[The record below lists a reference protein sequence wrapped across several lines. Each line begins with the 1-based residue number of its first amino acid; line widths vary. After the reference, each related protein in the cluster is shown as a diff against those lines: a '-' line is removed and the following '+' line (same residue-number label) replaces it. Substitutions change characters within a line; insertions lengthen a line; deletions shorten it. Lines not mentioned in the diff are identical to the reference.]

1 MRVALEALSLRPG
14 RASWLL
20 AGWLAVVPAL
30 AVAQAPGAAPAGA
43 APVPS
48 EGRIADRVVAI
59 IEGQVLS
66 LSELEFETRV
76 ALIQRG
82 AMQAA
87 AAPLDEET
95 LKGALELAIN
105 QRLQVLSADR
115 LEAFTAEQTE
125 VDERVAAF
133 RDQFETEAGFQA
145 FLAHYGA
152 DLRQLTEVL
161 TRSVRAE
168 RILDSRIRPRA
179 QVGEAELLRYY
190 QQHASEYPEGYA
202 TVKARLR
209 EKLVRE
215 RYSALATEELNQARA
230 SAQVRRVAPF
240 AREARP

>member
-1 MRVALEALSLRPG
+1 MSRAQVQGEVAPE
-14 RASWLL
+14 
-20 AGWLAVVPAL
+20 
-30 AVAQAPGAAPAGA
+30 AVAVRP
-43 APVPS
+43 
-48 EGRIADRVVAI
+48 EGRIVDRVVAI
-59 IEGQVLS
+59 IEGQVLT

-87 AAPLDEET
+87 AGPLDEET

-115 LEAFTAEQTE
+115 LEAFTAEQAE
-125 VDERVAAF
+125 VDERVAGF
-133 RDQFETEAGFQA
+133 RDRFESEAGFQA
-145 FLAHYGA
+145 FLGHAGA
-152 DLRQLTEVL
+152 DIQQLTEVL

-179 QVGEAELLRYY
+179 QVGEAELSGYY
-190 QQHASEYPEGYA
+190 KQHADEYPEGYSA
-202 TVKARLR
+202 VKARLR

-215 RYSALATEELNQARA
+215 RYSALAAEELSQARA

>member
-1 MRVALEALSLRPG
+1 MKVALAALNIRPG
-14 RASWLL
+14 RGPWLL
-20 AGWLAVVPAL
+20 AGWLAVMPVL
-30 AVAQAPGAAPAGA
+30 AVAQVPGEEPSSVAPAPAGDQ
-43 APVPS
+43 VV
-48 EGRIADRVVAI
+48 DRVVAI
-59 IEGQVLS
+59 VEGQVLT

-87 AAPLDEET
+87 AARLDEET

-105 QRLQVLSADR
+105 QRLQVQGADR
-115 LEAFTAEQTE
+115 LEAFTAEQAE

-133 RDQFETEAGFQA
+133 RDRFDTEAGFQA

-190 QQHASEYPEGYA
+190 QQHASEYPEGYP

-215 RYSALATEELNQARA
+215 RYSALAAEELNQARA

>member
-1 MRVALEALSLRPG
+1 MKVALAALNIRLG
-14 RASWLL
+14 GGLWVMAACL
-20 AGWLAVVPAL
+20 AMAPAV
-30 AVAQAPGAAPAGA
+30 AVAQGTGEGTASVSA
-43 APVPS
+43 
-48 EGRIADRVVAI
+48 EGRLADRVVAI
-59 IEGQVLS
+59 IEGQVLT

-115 LEAFTAEQTE
+115 LEAFNAEQAE

-133 RDQFETEAGFQA
+133 RDQFDTEAGFQA

-190 QQHASEYPEGYA
+190 QQHAGEYPEGYA
-202 TVKARLR
+202 AVKARLR